1 MNLSKVKFYNRNR
14 DWVQGANLRIEEFRK
29 RPVSI
34 AVNNFPEGCK
44 SMHSKLRF
52 QNFQMRF

>member
-1 MNLSKVKFYNRNR
+1 MNLLKVKFYNRNR

-34 AVNNFPEGCK
+34 AVNNLPKGRK
-44 SMHSKLRF
+44 SI
-52 QNFQMRF
+52 